1 MSNQIVNVQCVLS
14 CFSHVL
20 FLGTL
25 CTVVHQAPPFMGFY
39 RQENWSG
46 LPYPSPGGLHDP
58 GIKPASLSLL
68 HWHVDSSPLAPPGK
82 PP

>member
-14 CFSHVL
+14 CFSRVL

-58 GIKPASLSLL
+58 GIKPAALSLL
-68 HWHVDSSPLAPPGK
+68 HWHVGSSPLAPPGK